1 MKVKRLLAALL
12 TVVLLVPC
20 VGTAFAAYDYQ
31 GAKREKC
38 TRLSFNEDGKLRIL
52 QIADVQEAIWV
63 SSVEKLL
70 LFEAVRQT
78 KPALIVLTGDN
89 IAGYSAEKKWGATFS
104 IRQVM
109 DILSL
114 FHTPIAAVFGNHDD
128 EGTEL
133 TKLDQM
139 DVYESYP
146 TFIGCRG
153 VVAEKTVDKT
163 VINVGTYNLPV
174 YADKCSDEVA
184 FNIWCFDSGNYN
196 PDNRYGG
203 YGYVF
208 PEQLEWYVEKSNELK
223 EANGGVPVPSIAFQ
237 HIIPPQIAEALQ
249 EVPEGTPGAVDFAGK
264 WYTLPEG
271 TDLTKNHLSE
281 APCPPNLDFA
291 PGYAEVETMLAQGD
305 VNAIF
310 YNYTFSALKSVF
322 DGQAEV
328 FDTYFIEKT
337 VLPGTSVPNVYILP
351 RAAGSTPKPQNGG
364 QVVVYDREF
373 IGNIRSFL
381 DGAACS
387 PYINYTPDG
396 ISEIVFEEVS
406 AYLGGGADADRCVR
420 NIQSRVGIWLAE
432 HR

>member
-1 MKVKRLLAALL
+1 MKAKRLLAALM
-12 TVVLLVPC
+12 TMVLLVPC

-38 TRLSFNEDGKLRIL
+38 TRLSFNNDGKLRIL
-52 QIADVQEAIWV
+52 QIADIQEAIWV

-70 LFEAVRQT
+70 LFETVRQT
-78 KPALIVLTGDN
+78 RPDLIVLTGDN
-89 IAGYSAEKKWGATFS
+89 IAGYSAEKKWGATFA

-114 FHTPIAAVFGNHDD
+114 FHPPIAAVFGNHDD

-196 PDNRYGG
+196 PVNRYGG

-223 EANGGVPVPSIAFQ
+223 KANGGVPVPSIAFQ

-310 YNYTFSALKSVF
+310 CGHDHVNGF
-322 DGQAEV
+322 
-328 FDTYFIEKT
+328 
-337 VLPGTSVPNVYILP
+337 SVPYKGIDLVTSPGCTY
-351 RAAGSTPKPQNGG
+351 GSYNDDNRGFRLITIDKNNPTAH
-364 QVVVYDREF
+364 E
-373 IGNIRSFL
+373 SEL
-381 DGAACS
+381 LLA
-387 PYINYTPDG
+387 
-396 ISEIVFEEVS
+396 SEILHPRTRPLLS
-406 AYLGGGADADRCVR
+406 L
-420 NIQSRVGIWLAE
+420 LATILE
-432 HR
+432 RIEPV

>member
-1 MKVKRLLAALL
+1 MKAKRLLAALM
-12 TVVLLVPC
+12 TMVLLVPC

-38 TRLSFNEDGKLRIL
+38 TRLSFNNDGKLRIL
-52 QIADVQEAIWV
+52 QIADIQEAIWV

-70 LFEAVRQT
+70 LFETVRQT
-78 KPALIVLTGDN
+78 RPDLIVLTGDN
-89 IAGYSAEKKWGATFS
+89 IAGYSAEKKWGATFA

-223 EANGGVPVPSIAFQ
+223 KANGGVPVPSIAFQ

-310 YNYTFSALKSVF
+310 CGHDHINGF
-322 DGQAEV
+322 
-328 FDTYFIEKT
+328 
-337 VLPGTSVPNVYILP
+337 SVPYKGIDLVTSPGCTY
-351 RAAGSTPKPQNGG
+351 GSYNDDNRGFRLITIDKNNPTAH
-364 QVVVYDREF
+364 E
-373 IGNIRSFL
+373 SEL
-381 DGAACS
+381 LLA
-387 PYINYTPDG
+387 
-396 ISEIVFEEVS
+396 SEILHPRTRPLLS
-406 AYLGGGADADRCVR
+406 L
-420 NIQSRVGIWLAE
+420 LATILE
-432 HR
+432 RIEPV

>member
-1 MKVKRLLAALL
+1 MKAKRLLAALM
-12 TVVLLVPC
+12 TMVLLVPC

-38 TRLSFNEDGKLRIL
+38 TRLSFNNDGKLRIL
-52 QIADVQEAIWV
+52 QIADIQEAIWV

-70 LFEAVRQT
+70 LFETVRQT
-78 KPALIVLTGDN
+78 RPDLIVLTGDN
-89 IAGYSAEKKWGATFS
+89 IAGYSAEKKWGATFA

-208 PEQLEWYVEKSNELK
+208 PEQLEWYVDKSNELK

-310 YNYTFSALKSVF
+310 CGHDHVNGF
-322 DGQAEV
+322 
-328 FDTYFIEKT
+328 
-337 VLPGTSVPNVYILP
+337 SVPYKGIDLVTSPGCTY
-351 RAAGSTPKPQNGG
+351 GSYNDDNRGFRLITIDKNNPTAH
-364 QVVVYDREF
+364 E
-373 IGNIRSFL
+373 SEL
-381 DGAACS
+381 LLA
-387 PYINYTPDG
+387 
-396 ISEIVFEEVS
+396 SEILHPRTRPLLS
-406 AYLGGGADADRCVR
+406 L
-420 NIQSRVGIWLAE
+420 LATILE
-432 HR
+432 RIEPV

>member
-1 MKVKRLLAALL
+1 MKAKRLLAALM
-12 TVVLLVPC
+12 TMVLLVPC

-38 TRLSFNEDGKLRIL
+38 TRLSFNNDGKLRIL
-52 QIADVQEAIWV
+52 QIADIQEAIWV

-70 LFEAVRQT
+70 LFETVRQT
-78 KPALIVLTGDN
+78 RPDLIVLTGDN
-89 IAGYSAEKKWGATFS
+89 IAGYSAEKKWGATFA

-208 PEQLEWYVEKSNELK
+208 PEQLEWYVDKSNELK

-281 APCPPNLDFA
+281 APCPPHLDFK

-310 YNYTFSALKSVF
+310 CGHDHINGF
-322 DGQAEV
+322 
-328 FDTYFIEKT
+328 
-337 VLPGTSVPNVYILP
+337 SVPYKGIDLVTSPGCTY
-351 RAAGSTPKPQNGG
+351 GSYNDDNRGFRLITIDKNNPTAH
-364 QVVVYDREF
+364 E
-373 IGNIRSFL
+373 SEL
-381 DGAACS
+381 LLA
-387 PYINYTPDG
+387 
-396 ISEIVFEEVS
+396 SEILHPRTRPLLS
-406 AYLGGGADADRCVR
+406 L
-420 NIQSRVGIWLAE
+420 LATILE
-432 HR
+432 RIEPV

>member
-1 MKVKRLLAALL
+1 MKVKRLLAALMAM
-12 TVVLLVPC
+12 VLLVPC

-78 KPALIVLTGDN
+78 KPDLIVLTGDN
-89 IAGYSAEKKWGATFS
+89 IAGYSAEKKWGATFA

-174 YADKCSDEVA
+174 YADKFSDEVA

-249 EVPEGTPGAVDFAGK
+249 QVPEGTPGAVDFAGK

-271 TDLTKNHLSE
+271 TDLAKNHLSE
-281 APCPPNLDFA
+281 APCPPNLDFE
-291 PGYAEVETMLAQGD
+291 PGYAEAETMLAQGD

-310 YNYTFSALKSVF
+310 CGHDHINGFSVSYKGIDLVTSPGCTYGSYNDDNRGFRLITIDKNNPTAHESELLLA
-322 DGQAEV
+322 
-328 FDTYFIEKT
+328 
-337 VLPGTSVPNVYILP
+337 
-351 RAAGSTPKPQNGG
+351 
-364 QVVVYDREF
+364 
-373 IGNIRSFL
+373 
-381 DGAACS
+381 
-387 PYINYTPDG
+387 
-396 ISEIVFEEVS
+396 SEILHPRTRPLLS
-406 AYLGGGADADRCVR
+406 L
-420 NIQSRVGIWLAE
+420 LATILE
-432 HR
+432 HTEPV

>member
-1 MKVKRLLAALL
+1 MKAKRLLAALM
-12 TVVLLVPC
+12 TMVLLVPC

-38 TRLSFNEDGKLRIL
+38 TRLSFNNDGKLRIL
-52 QIADVQEAIWV
+52 QIADIQEAIWV

-70 LFEAVRQT
+70 LFETVRQT
-78 KPALIVLTGDN
+78 KPDLIVLTGDN
-89 IAGYSAEKKWGATFS
+89 IAGYSAEKKWGATFA

-223 EANGGVPVPSIAFQ
+223 KANGGVPVPSIAFQ

-281 APCPPNLDFA
+281 APCPPHLDFK

-310 YNYTFSALKSVF
+310 CGHDHVNGF
-322 DGQAEV
+322 
-328 FDTYFIEKT
+328 
-337 VLPGTSVPNVYILP
+337 SVPYKGIDLVTSPGCTY
-351 RAAGSTPKPQNGG
+351 GSYNDDNRGFRLITIDKNNPTAH
-364 QVVVYDREF
+364 E
-373 IGNIRSFL
+373 SEL
-381 DGAACS
+381 LLA
-387 PYINYTPDG
+387 
-396 ISEIVFEEVS
+396 SEILHPRTRPLLS
-406 AYLGGGADADRCVR
+406 L
-420 NIQSRVGIWLAE
+420 LATILE
-432 HR
+432 RIEPV

>member
-1 MKVKRLLAALL
+1 MKAKRLLAALM
-12 TVVLLVPC
+12 TMVLLVPC

-31 GAKREKC
+31 GAKWEKC
-38 TRLSFNEDGKLRIL
+38 TRLSFNDDGKLRIL
-52 QIADVQEAIWV
+52 QIADIQEAIWV

-70 LFEAVRQT
+70 LIEAVRQT
-78 KPALIVLTGDN
+78 KPDLIVLTGDN
-89 IAGYSAEKKWGATFS
+89 IAGYSAEKKWGATFA

-208 PEQLEWYVEKSNELK
+208 PEQLEWYVDKSNELK
-223 EANGGVPVPSIAFQ
+223 AANGGVPVPSIAFQ

-249 EVPEGTPGAVDFAGK
+249 QVPEGTPGAVDFAGK

-281 APCPPNLDFA
+281 APCPPHLDFK

-310 YNYTFSALKSVF
+310 CGHDHINGF
-322 DGQAEV
+322 
-328 FDTYFIEKT
+328 
-337 VLPGTSVPNVYILP
+337 SVPYKGIDLVTSPGCTY
-351 RAAGSTPKPQNGG
+351 GSYNDDNRGFRLITIDKNNPTAH
-364 QVVVYDREF
+364 E
-373 IGNIRSFL
+373 SEL
-381 DGAACS
+381 LLA
-387 PYINYTPDG
+387 
-396 ISEIVFEEVS
+396 SEILHPRTRPLLS
-406 AYLGGGADADRCVR
+406 L
-420 NIQSRVGIWLAE
+420 LATILE
-432 HR
+432 RIEPV

>member
-1 MKVKRLLAALL
+1 MKAKRLLAALM
-12 TVVLLVPC
+12 TMVLLVPC

-31 GAKREKC
+31 GAKWEKC
-38 TRLSFNEDGKLRIL
+38 TRLSFNNDGKLRIL

-78 KPALIVLTGDN
+78 KPDLIVLTGDN
-89 IAGYSAEKKWGATFS
+89 IAGYSAEKKWGATFA

-223 EANGGVPVPSIAFQ
+223 KANGGVPVPSIAFQ

-249 EVPEGTPGAVDFAGK
+249 QVPEGTPGAVDFAGK

-281 APCPPNLDFA
+281 APCPPNLDFE

-310 YNYTFSALKSVF
+310 CGHDHVNGF
-322 DGQAEV
+322 
-328 FDTYFIEKT
+328 
-337 VLPGTSVPNVYILP
+337 SVPYKGIDLVTSPGCTY
-351 RAAGSTPKPQNGG
+351 GSYNDDNRGFRLITIDKNNPTAH
-364 QVVVYDREF
+364 E
-373 IGNIRSFL
+373 SEL
-381 DGAACS
+381 LLA
-387 PYINYTPDG
+387 
-396 ISEIVFEEVS
+396 SEILHPRTRPLLS
-406 AYLGGGADADRCVR
+406 L
-420 NIQSRVGIWLAE
+420 LATILE
-432 HR
+432 HIEPV

>member
-1 MKVKRLLAALL
+1 MKAKRLLAALM
-12 TVVLLVPC
+12 TMVLLVPC

-38 TRLSFNEDGKLRIL
+38 TRLSFNNDGKLRIL
-52 QIADVQEAIWV
+52 QIADIQEAIWV

-70 LFEAVRQT
+70 LFETVRQT
-78 KPALIVLTGDN
+78 RPDLIVLTGDN
-89 IAGYSAEKKWGATFS
+89 IAGYSAEKKWGATFA

-223 EANGGVPVPSIAFQ
+223 KANGGVPVPSIAFQ

-281 APCPPNLDFA
+281 APCPPNLDFE

-310 YNYTFSALKSVF
+310 CGHDHVNGF
-322 DGQAEV
+322 
-328 FDTYFIEKT
+328 
-337 VLPGTSVPNVYILP
+337 SVPYKGIDLVTSPGCTY
-351 RAAGSTPKPQNGG
+351 GSYNDDNRGFRLITIDKNNPTAH
-364 QVVVYDREF
+364 E
-373 IGNIRSFL
+373 SEL
-381 DGAACS
+381 LLA
-387 PYINYTPDG
+387 
-396 ISEIVFEEVS
+396 SEILHPRTRPLLS
-406 AYLGGGADADRCVR
+406 L
-420 NIQSRVGIWLAE
+420 LATILE
-432 HR
+432 HTEPA

>member
-1 MKVKRLLAALL
+1 MKAKRLLAALM
-12 TVVLLVPC
+12 TMVLLVPC

-52 QIADVQEAIWV
+52 QIADIQEAIWV

-70 LFEAVRQT
+70 LFETVRQT
-78 KPALIVLTGDN
+78 RPDLIVLTGDN
-89 IAGYSAEKKWGATFS
+89 IAGYSAEKKWGATFA

-208 PEQLEWYVEKSNELK
+208 PEQLEWYVDKSNELK
-223 EANGGVPVPSIAFQ
+223 AANGGVPVPSIAFQ

-249 EVPEGTPGAVDFAGK
+249 QVPEGTPGAVDFAGK

-281 APCPPNLDFA
+281 APCPPHLDFE

-310 YNYTFSALKSVF
+310 CGHDHVNGF
-322 DGQAEV
+322 
-328 FDTYFIEKT
+328 
-337 VLPGTSVPNVYILP
+337 SVPYKGIDLVTSPGCTY
-351 RAAGSTPKPQNGG
+351 GSYNDDNRGFRLITIDKNDPTAH
-364 QVVVYDREF
+364 E
-373 IGNIRSFL
+373 SEL
-381 DGAACS
+381 LLA
-387 PYINYTPDG
+387 
-396 ISEIVFEEVS
+396 SEI
-406 AYLGGGADADRCVR
+406 LH
-420 NIQSRVGIWLAE
+420 SRTRPLLSLLATILE
-432 HR
+432 HTEPV

>member
-1 MKVKRLLAALL
+1 MKAKRLLAALM
-12 TVVLLVPC
+12 TMVLLVPC
-20 VGTAFAAYDYQ
+20 VGTAFAAYDYH

-38 TRLSFNEDGKLRIL
+38 TRLSFNDDGKLRIL

-78 KPALIVLTGDN
+78 KPDLIVLTGDN
-89 IAGYSAEKKWGATFS
+89 IAGYSAEKKWGATFA

-223 EANGGVPVPSIAFQ
+223 KANGGVPVPSIAFQ

-264 WYTLPEG
+264 WYTLPED

-310 YNYTFSALKSVF
+310 CGHDHVNGF
-322 DGQAEV
+322 
-328 FDTYFIEKT
+328 
-337 VLPGTSVPNVYILP
+337 SVPYKGIDLVTSPGCTY
-351 RAAGSTPKPQNGG
+351 GSYNDDNRGFRLITIDKNNPTAH
-364 QVVVYDREF
+364 E
-373 IGNIRSFL
+373 SEL
-381 DGAACS
+381 LLA
-387 PYINYTPDG
+387 
-396 ISEIVFEEVS
+396 SEILHPRTRPLLS
-406 AYLGGGADADRCVR
+406 L
-420 NIQSRVGIWLAE
+420 LATILE
-432 HR
+432 RIEPV

>member
-1 MKVKRLLAALL
+1 MKAKRLLAALM
-12 TVVLLVPC
+12 TMVLLVPC

-38 TRLSFNEDGKLRIL
+38 TRLSFNNDGKLRIL
-52 QIADVQEAIWV
+52 QIADIQEAIWV

-70 LFEAVRQT
+70 LFETVRQT
-78 KPALIVLTGDN
+78 RPDLIVLTGDN
-89 IAGYSAEKKWGATFS
+89 IAGYSAEKKWGATFA

-208 PEQLEWYVEKSNELK
+208 PEQLEWYVDKSNELK

-249 EVPEGTPGAVDFAGK
+249 EVPEGTPGAVNFAGK

-271 TDLTKNHLSE
+271 TDLSKNHLSE
-281 APCPPNLDFA
+281 APCPPNLDFE

-310 YNYTFSALKSVF
+310 CGHDHVNGF
-322 DGQAEV
+322 
-328 FDTYFIEKT
+328 
-337 VLPGTSVPNVYILP
+337 SVPYKGIDLVTSPGCTY
-351 RAAGSTPKPQNGG
+351 GSYNDDNRGFRLITIDKNNPT
-364 QVVVYDREF
+364 VHE
-373 IGNIRSFL
+373 SEL
-381 DGAACS
+381 LLA
-387 PYINYTPDG
+387 
-396 ISEIVFEEVS
+396 SEILHPRTRPLLS
-406 AYLGGGADADRCVR
+406 L
-420 NIQSRVGIWLAE
+420 LATILE
-432 HR
+432 HTEPV

>member
-1 MKVKRLLAALL
+1 MKAKRLLAALM

-38 TRLSFNEDGKLRIL
+38 TRLSFNNDGKLRIL
-52 QIADVQEAIWV
+52 QIADIQEAIWV

-70 LFEAVRQT
+70 LFETVRQT
-78 KPALIVLTGDN
+78 RPDLIVLTGDN
-89 IAGYSAEKKWGATFS
+89 IAGYSAEKKWGATFA

-249 EVPEGTPGAVDFAGK
+249 QVPEGTPGAVDFAGK

-291 PGYAEVETMLAQGD
+291 PGYAQVETMLEQGD

-310 YNYTFSALKSVF
+310 CGHDHVNGF
-322 DGQAEV
+322 
-328 FDTYFIEKT
+328 
-337 VLPGTSVPNVYILP
+337 SVPYKGIDLVTSPGCTYGSYNDDNRGFRLITIDKNNPTAHESELLLASEILHP
-351 RAAGSTPKPQNGG
+351 RTRPLL
-364 QVVVYDREF
+364 
-373 IGNIRSFL
+373 SFL
-381 DGAACS
+381 AT
-387 PYINYTPDG
+387 I
-396 ISEIVFEEVS
+396 
-406 AYLGGGADADRCVR
+406 L
-420 NIQSRVGIWLAE
+420 E
-432 HR
+432 HTEPV

>member
-1 MKVKRLLAALL
+1 MKAKRLLAALM
-12 TVVLLVPC
+12 TMVLLVPC

-38 TRLSFNEDGKLRIL
+38 TRLSFNNDGKLRIL
-52 QIADVQEAIWV
+52 QIADIQEAIWV

-70 LFEAVRQT
+70 LFETVRQT
-78 KPALIVLTGDN
+78 KPDLIVLTGDN
-89 IAGYSAEKKWGATFS
+89 IAGYSAEKKWGATFA

-208 PEQLEWYVEKSNELK
+208 PEQLEWYVDKSNELK

-281 APCPPNLDFA
+281 APCPPNLDFE

-310 YNYTFSALKSVF
+310 CGHDHVNGF
-322 DGQAEV
+322 
-328 FDTYFIEKT
+328 
-337 VLPGTSVPNVYILP
+337 SVPYKGIDLVTSPGCTY
-351 RAAGSTPKPQNGG
+351 GSYNDDNRGFRLITIDKNNPTAH
-364 QVVVYDREF
+364 E
-373 IGNIRSFL
+373 SEL
-381 DGAACS
+381 LLA
-387 PYINYTPDG
+387 
-396 ISEIVFEEVS
+396 SEILHPRTRPLLS
-406 AYLGGGADADRCVR
+406 L
-420 NIQSRVGIWLAE
+420 LATILE
-432 HR
+432 HIEPV

>member
-1 MKVKRLLAALL
+1 MKAKRLLAALM
-12 TVVLLVPC
+12 TMVLLVPC

-38 TRLSFNEDGKLRIL
+38 TRLSFNNDGKLRIL
-52 QIADVQEAIWV
+52 QIADIQEAIWV

-70 LFEAVRQT
+70 LFETVRQT
-78 KPALIVLTGDN
+78 KPDLIVLTGDN
-89 IAGYSAEKKWGATFS
+89 IAGYSAEKKWGATFA

-223 EANGGVPVPSIAFQ
+223 KANGGVPVPSIAFQ

-281 APCPPNLDFA
+281 APCPPHLDFK

-310 YNYTFSALKSVF
+310 CGHDHVNGF
-322 DGQAEV
+322 
-328 FDTYFIEKT
+328 
-337 VLPGTSVPNVYILP
+337 SVPYKGIDLVTSPGCTY
-351 RAAGSTPKPQNGG
+351 GSYNDDNRGFRLITIDKNNPTAH
-364 QVVVYDREF
+364 E
-373 IGNIRSFL
+373 SEL
-381 DGAACS
+381 LLA
-387 PYINYTPDG
+387 
-396 ISEIVFEEVS
+396 SEILHPRTRPLLSV
-406 AYLGGGADADRCVR
+406 
-420 NIQSRVGIWLAE
+420 LATILE
-432 HR
+432 HIEPV

>member
-1 MKVKRLLAALL
+1 MKAKRLLAALM
-12 TVVLLVPC
+12 TMVLLVPC
-20 VGTAFAAYDYQ
+20 VGTVFAAYDYQ

-38 TRLSFNEDGKLRIL
+38 TRLSFNDDGKLRIL

-78 KPALIVLTGDN
+78 KPDLIVLTGDN

-223 EANGGVPVPSIAFQ
+223 EANDGVPVPSIAFQ

-249 EVPEGTPGAVDFAGK
+249 QVPEGTPGAVDFAGK

-281 APCPPNLDFA
+281 APCPPHLDFE

-310 YNYTFSALKSVF
+310 CGHDHVNGF
-322 DGQAEV
+322 
-328 FDTYFIEKT
+328 
-337 VLPGTSVPNVYILP
+337 SVPYKGIDLVTSPGCTY
-351 RAAGSTPKPQNGG
+351 GSYNDDNRGFRLITIDKNNPTAH
-364 QVVVYDREF
+364 E
-373 IGNIRSFL
+373 SEL
-381 DGAACS
+381 LLA
-387 PYINYTPDG
+387 
-396 ISEIVFEEVS
+396 SEI
-406 AYLGGGADADRCVR
+406 LH
-420 NIQSRVGIWLAE
+420 SRTRPLLSLLATILE
-432 HR
+432 HTEPV

>member
-1 MKVKRLLAALL
+1 MKAKRLLAALM
-12 TVVLLVPC
+12 TMVLLAPC

-38 TRLSFNEDGKLRIL
+38 TRLSFNNDGKLRIL
-52 QIADVQEAIWV
+52 QIADIQEAIWV

-70 LFEAVRQT
+70 LFETVRQT
-78 KPALIVLTGDN
+78 KPDLIVLTGDN
-89 IAGYSAEKKWGATFS
+89 IAGYSAEKKWGATFA

-223 EANGGVPVPSIAFQ
+223 AANGGVPVPSIAFQ

-249 EVPEGTPGAVDFAGK
+249 EVPEGTPGAVNFAGK

-281 APCPPNLDFA
+281 APCPPHLDFE

-310 YNYTFSALKSVF
+310 CGHDHVNGF
-322 DGQAEV
+322 
-328 FDTYFIEKT
+328 
-337 VLPGTSVPNVYILP
+337 SVPYKGIDLVTSPGCTY
-351 RAAGSTPKPQNGG
+351 GSYNDDNRGFRLITIDKNNPTAH
-364 QVVVYDREF
+364 E
-373 IGNIRSFL
+373 SEL
-381 DGAACS
+381 LLA
-387 PYINYTPDG
+387 
-396 ISEIVFEEVS
+396 SEILHPRTRPLLS
-406 AYLGGGADADRCVR
+406 L
-420 NIQSRVGIWLAE
+420 LATILE
-432 HR
+432 HTEPV

>member
-1 MKVKRLLAALL
+1 MKAKRLLAALM
-12 TVVLLVPC
+12 TMVLLVPC

-38 TRLSFNEDGKLRIL
+38 TRLSFNNDGKLRIL
-52 QIADVQEAIWV
+52 QIADIQEAIWV

-70 LFEAVRQT
+70 LFETVRQT
-78 KPALIVLTGDN
+78 RPDLIVLTGDN
-89 IAGYSAEKKWGATFS
+89 IAGYSAEKKWGATFA

-223 EANGGVPVPSIAFQ
+223 KANGGVPVPSIAFQ

-310 YNYTFSALKSVF
+310 CGHDHVNGF
-322 DGQAEV
+322 
-328 FDTYFIEKT
+328 
-337 VLPGTSVPNVYILP
+337 SVPYKGIDLVTSPGCTYGSYNDDNRGFRLITIDKNDPTAHESELLLAYELLHPRTRPLLSVLATIL
-351 RAAGSTPKPQNGG
+351 
-364 QVVVYDREF
+364 
-373 IGNIRSFL
+373 
-381 DGAACS
+381 
-387 PYINYTPDG
+387 
-396 ISEIVFEEVS
+396 
-406 AYLGGGADADRCVR
+406 
-420 NIQSRVGIWLAE
+420 E
-432 HR
+432 HIEPV

>member
-1 MKVKRLLAALL
+1 MKAKRLLAALM
-12 TVVLLVPC
+12 TMVLLVPC

-38 TRLSFNEDGKLRIL
+38 TRLYFNNDGKLRIL
-52 QIADVQEAIWV
+52 QIADIQEAIWV

-70 LFEAVRQT
+70 LFETVRQT
-78 KPALIVLTGDN
+78 RPDLIVLTGDN
-89 IAGYSAEKKWGATFS
+89 IAGYSAEKKWGATFA

-223 EANGGVPVPSIAFQ
+223 KANGGVPVPSIAFQ

-310 YNYTFSALKSVF
+310 CGHDHVNGF
-322 DGQAEV
+322 
-328 FDTYFIEKT
+328 
-337 VLPGTSVPNVYILP
+337 SVPYKGIDLVTSPGCTY
-351 RAAGSTPKPQNGG
+351 GSYNDDNRGFRLITIDKNNPTAH
-364 QVVVYDREF
+364 E
-373 IGNIRSFL
+373 SEL
-381 DGAACS
+381 LLA
-387 PYINYTPDG
+387 
-396 ISEIVFEEVS
+396 SEILHPRTRPLLS
-406 AYLGGGADADRCVR
+406 L
-420 NIQSRVGIWLAE
+420 LATILE
-432 HR
+432 RIEPV

>member
-1 MKVKRLLAALL
+1 MKVKRLLAALM
-12 TVVLLVPC
+12 TMVLLVPC

-52 QIADVQEAIWV
+52 QIADIQEAIWV

-78 KPALIVLTGDN
+78 KPDLIVLTGDN
-89 IAGYSAEKKWGATFS
+89 IAGYSAEKKWGATFA

-249 EVPEGTPGAVDFAGK
+249 QVPEGTPGAVDFAGK

-291 PGYAEVETMLAQGD
+291 PGYAQVETMLEQGD

-310 YNYTFSALKSVF
+310 CGHDHVNGF
-322 DGQAEV
+322 
-328 FDTYFIEKT
+328 
-337 VLPGTSVPNVYILP
+337 SVPYKGIDLVTSPGCTYGSYNDDNRGFRLITIDKNNPTAHESELLLASEILHP
-351 RAAGSTPKPQNGG
+351 RTRPLL
-364 QVVVYDREF
+364 
-373 IGNIRSFL
+373 SFL
-381 DGAACS
+381 AT
-387 PYINYTPDG
+387 I
-396 ISEIVFEEVS
+396 
-406 AYLGGGADADRCVR
+406 L
-420 NIQSRVGIWLAE
+420 E
-432 HR
+432 HTEPV

>member
-1 MKVKRLLAALL
+1 MLA
-12 TVVLLVPC
+12 
-20 VGTAFAAYDYQ
+20 D
-31 GAKREKC
+31 
-38 TRLSFNEDGKLRIL
+38 I
-52 QIADVQEAIWV
+52 QEAIWV

-70 LFEAVRQT
+70 LFETVRQT
-78 KPALIVLTGDN
+78 KPDLIVLTGDN

-223 EANGGVPVPSIAFQ
+223 KANGGVPVPSIAFQ

-281 APCPPNLDFA
+281 APCPPNLDFE

-310 YNYTFSALKSVF
+310 CGHDHVNGF
-322 DGQAEV
+322 
-328 FDTYFIEKT
+328 
-337 VLPGTSVPNVYILP
+337 SVPYKGIDLVTSPGCTY
-351 RAAGSTPKPQNGG
+351 GSYNDDNRGFRLITIDKNNPTAH
-364 QVVVYDREF
+364 E
-373 IGNIRSFL
+373 SEL
-381 DGAACS
+381 LLA
-387 PYINYTPDG
+387 
-396 ISEIVFEEVS
+396 SEILHPRTRPLLSV
-406 AYLGGGADADRCVR
+406 
-420 NIQSRVGIWLAE
+420 LATILE
-432 HR
+432 HIEPV

>member
-1 MKVKRLLAALL
+1 MKAKRLLAALM
-12 TVVLLVPC
+12 TMVLLVPC

-38 TRLSFNEDGKLRIL
+38 TRLSFNNDGKLRIL

-70 LFEAVRQT
+70 LFETVRQT
-78 KPALIVLTGDN
+78 RPDLIVLTGDN
-89 IAGYSAEKKWGATFS
+89 IAGYSAEKKWGATFA

-223 EANGGVPVPSIAFQ
+223 KANGGVPVPSIAFQ

-310 YNYTFSALKSVF
+310 CGHDHVNGF
-322 DGQAEV
+322 
-328 FDTYFIEKT
+328 
-337 VLPGTSVPNVYILP
+337 SVPYKGIDLVTSPGCTY
-351 RAAGSTPKPQNGG
+351 GSYNDDNRGFRLITIDKNNPTAH
-364 QVVVYDREF
+364 E
-373 IGNIRSFL
+373 SEL
-381 DGAACS
+381 LLA
-387 PYINYTPDG
+387 
-396 ISEIVFEEVS
+396 SEILHPRTRPLLS
-406 AYLGGGADADRCVR
+406 L
-420 NIQSRVGIWLAE
+420 LATILE
-432 HR
+432 RIEPV

>member
-1 MKVKRLLAALL
+1 MKAKRLLAALM
-12 TVVLLVPC
+12 TMVLLVPC

-38 TRLSFNEDGKLRIL
+38 TRLSFNNDGKLRIL
-52 QIADVQEAIWV
+52 QIADIQEAIWV

-70 LFEAVRQT
+70 LFETVRQT
-78 KPALIVLTGDN
+78 KPDLIVLTGDN
-89 IAGYSAEKKWGATFS
+89 IAGYSAEKKWGATFA

-223 EANGGVPVPSIAFQ
+223 KANGGVPVPSIAFQ

-291 PGYAEVETMLAQGD
+291 PGYAQVETMLAQGD

-310 YNYTFSALKSVF
+310 CGHDHVNGF
-322 DGQAEV
+322 
-328 FDTYFIEKT
+328 
-337 VLPGTSVPNVYILP
+337 SVPYKGIDLVTSPGCTYGSYNDDNRGFRLITIDKNNPTAHESELLLASEILHP
-351 RAAGSTPKPQNGG
+351 RTRPLL
-364 QVVVYDREF
+364 
-373 IGNIRSFL
+373 SFL
-381 DGAACS
+381 ATILERIE
-387 PYINYTPDG
+387 P
-396 ISEIVFEEVS
+396 V
-406 AYLGGGADADRCVR
+406 
-420 NIQSRVGIWLAE
+420 
-432 HR
+432 

>member
-1 MKVKRLLAALL
+1 MKAKRLLAALM
-12 TVVLLVPC
+12 TMVLLVPC

-38 TRLSFNEDGKLRIL
+38 TRLSFNNDGKLRIL
-52 QIADVQEAIWV
+52 QIADIQEAIWV

-70 LFEAVRQT
+70 LFETVRQT
-78 KPALIVLTGDN
+78 RPDLIVLTGDN
-89 IAGYSAEKKWGATFS
+89 IAGYSAEKKWGATFA

-223 EANGGVPVPSIAFQ
+223 KANGGVPVPSIAFQ

-310 YNYTFSALKSVF
+310 CGHDHVNGF
-322 DGQAEV
+322 
-328 FDTYFIEKT
+328 
-337 VLPGTSVPNVYILP
+337 SVPYKGIDLVTSPGCTY
-351 RAAGSTPKPQNGG
+351 GSYNDDNRGFRLITIDKNNPTAH
-364 QVVVYDREF
+364 E
-373 IGNIRSFL
+373 SEL
-381 DGAACS
+381 LLA
-387 PYINYTPDG
+387 
-396 ISEIVFEEVS
+396 SEILHPRTRPLLS
-406 AYLGGGADADRCVR
+406 L
-420 NIQSRVGIWLAE
+420 LATILE
-432 HR
+432 RIEPV

>member
-1 MKVKRLLAALL
+1 MKAKRLLAALM
-12 TVVLLVPC
+12 TMVLLVPC

-38 TRLSFNEDGKLRIL
+38 TRLSFNNDGKLRIL
-52 QIADVQEAIWV
+52 QIADIQEAIWV

-70 LFEAVRQT
+70 LFETVRQT
-78 KPALIVLTGDN
+78 RPDLIVLTGDN
-89 IAGYSAEKKWGATFS
+89 IAGYSAEKKWGATFA

-196 PDNRYGG
+196 PVNRYGG

-223 EANGGVPVPSIAFQ
+223 KANGGVPVPSIAFQ

-310 YNYTFSALKSVF
+310 CGHDHVNGF
-322 DGQAEV
+322 
-328 FDTYFIEKT
+328 
-337 VLPGTSVPNVYILP
+337 SVPYKGIDLVTSPGCTY
-351 RAAGSTPKPQNGG
+351 GSYNDDNRGFRLITIDKNNPTAH
-364 QVVVYDREF
+364 E
-373 IGNIRSFL
+373 SEL
-381 DGAACS
+381 LLA
-387 PYINYTPDG
+387 
-396 ISEIVFEEVS
+396 SEILHPRTRPLLS
-406 AYLGGGADADRCVR
+406 L
-420 NIQSRVGIWLAE
+420 LATILE
-432 HR
+432 RIEPV

>member
-1 MKVKRLLAALL
+1 MKAKRLLAALM
-12 TVVLLVPC
+12 TMVLLVPC

-38 TRLSFNEDGKLRIL
+38 TRLSFNNDGKLRIL
-52 QIADVQEAIWV
+52 QIADIQEAIWV

-70 LFEAVRQT
+70 LFETVRQT
-78 KPALIVLTGDN
+78 RPDLIVLTGDN
-89 IAGYSAEKKWGATFS
+89 IAGYSAEKKWGATFA

-223 EANGGVPVPSIAFQ
+223 KANGGVPVPSIAFQ

-281 APCPPNLDFA
+281 APCPPNLDFE

-310 YNYTFSALKSVF
+310 CGHDHVNGF
-322 DGQAEV
+322 
-328 FDTYFIEKT
+328 
-337 VLPGTSVPNVYILP
+337 SVPYKGIDLVTSPGCTY
-351 RAAGSTPKPQNGG
+351 GSYNDDNRGFRLITIDKNNPTAH
-364 QVVVYDREF
+364 E
-373 IGNIRSFL
+373 SEL
-381 DGAACS
+381 LLA
-387 PYINYTPDG
+387 
-396 ISEIVFEEVS
+396 SEILHPRTRPLLS
-406 AYLGGGADADRCVR
+406 L
-420 NIQSRVGIWLAE
+420 LATILE
-432 HR
+432 RIEPV

>member
-1 MKVKRLLAALL
+1 MKAKRLLAALM
-12 TVVLLVPC
+12 TMVLLVPC

-38 TRLSFNEDGKLRIL
+38 TRLSFNNDGKLRIL
-52 QIADVQEAIWV
+52 QIADIQEAIWV

-70 LFEAVRQT
+70 LFETVRQT
-78 KPALIVLTGDN
+78 RPDLIVLTGDN
-89 IAGYSAEKKWGATFS
+89 IAGYSAEKKWGATFA

-223 EANGGVPVPSIAFQ
+223 KANGGVPVPSIAFQ

-291 PGYAEVETMLAQGD
+291 PGYAQVETMLAQGD

-310 YNYTFSALKSVF
+310 CGHDHVNGF
-322 DGQAEV
+322 
-328 FDTYFIEKT
+328 
-337 VLPGTSVPNVYILP
+337 SVPYKGIDLVTSPGCTYGSYNDDNRGFRLITIDKNNPTAHESELLLASEILHP
-351 RAAGSTPKPQNGG
+351 RTRPLL
-364 QVVVYDREF
+364 
-373 IGNIRSFL
+373 SFL
-381 DGAACS
+381 ATILERIE
-387 PYINYTPDG
+387 P
-396 ISEIVFEEVS
+396 V
-406 AYLGGGADADRCVR
+406 
-420 NIQSRVGIWLAE
+420 
-432 HR
+432 

>member
-1 MKVKRLLAALL
+1 MKAKRLLAALM
-12 TVVLLVPC
+12 TMVLLVPC

-78 KPALIVLTGDN
+78 RPDLIVLTGDN
-89 IAGYSAEKKWGATFS
+89 IAGYSAEKKWGATFA

-281 APCPPNLDFA
+281 APCPPNLDFE

-310 YNYTFSALKSVF
+310 CGHDHINGFNVPYKGIDLVTSPGCTYGSYNDDNRGFRLITIDKNNPTAHESELLLAS
-322 DGQAEV
+322 E
-328 FDTYFIEKT
+328 
-337 VLPGTSVPNVYILP
+337 ILHP
-351 RAAGSTPKPQNGG
+351 RTRPLL
-364 QVVVYDREF
+364 
-373 IGNIRSFL
+373 SFL
-381 DGAACS
+381 ATILER
-387 PYINYTPDG
+387 INP
-396 ISEIVFEEVS
+396 V
-406 AYLGGGADADRCVR
+406 
-420 NIQSRVGIWLAE
+420 
-432 HR
+432 

>member
-1 MKVKRLLAALL
+1 MKAKRLLAALM
-12 TVVLLVPC
+12 TMVLLVPC

-38 TRLSFNEDGKLRIL
+38 TRLSFNNDGKLRIL
-52 QIADVQEAIWV
+52 QIADIQEAIWV

-70 LFEAVRQT
+70 LFETVRQT
-78 KPALIVLTGDN
+78 RPDLIVLTGDN
-89 IAGYSAEKKWGATFS
+89 IAGYSAEKKWGATFA

-174 YADKCSDEVA
+174 YADKGSDKVA

-223 EANGGVPVPSIAFQ
+223 AANGGVPVPSIAFQ

-281 APCPPNLDFA
+281 APCPPHLDFA

-310 YNYTFSALKSVF
+310 CGHDHVNGF
-322 DGQAEV
+322 
-328 FDTYFIEKT
+328 
-337 VLPGTSVPNVYILP
+337 SVPYKGIDLVTSPGCTY
-351 RAAGSTPKPQNGG
+351 GSYNDDNRGFRLITIDKNDPTAH
-364 QVVVYDREF
+364 E
-373 IGNIRSFL
+373 SEL
-381 DGAACS
+381 LLA
-387 PYINYTPDG
+387 
-396 ISEIVFEEVS
+396 SEILHPRTRPLLSFFATILERINPV
-406 AYLGGGADADRCVR
+406 
-420 NIQSRVGIWLAE
+420 
-432 HR
+432 